1 MTRFLMSG
9 VAVAALVTFG
19 SMAGAQESQ
28 MPKQS
33 GGGTQM
39 ETQGG
44 ASGQAQGGAQMETQ
58 GGAGTAT
65 TLPEDTQS
73 GQGQQKSSD
82 TKKKSS
88 ETQKSSDMKKKSSD
102 TQQSS
107 DTQKSSDEM
116 QKQTEETTGADKTK
130 KQSQTEQ
137 DTSGA
142 TGATGKAGKIDIP
155 EGKRSQVVKSFSSHK
170 VKKTDIDIDVSIG
183 VAVPRTVVLHPVPVE
198 IVEIVPEFR
207 RYRYFV
213 LANGEIV
220 IVDPDT
226 FVVVMVLAA

>member
-1 MTRFLMSG
+1 MSG

-28 MPKQS
+28 VPKQS

-44 ASGQAQGGAQMETQ
+44 ASGQAQGGAQMESQ

-65 TLPEDTQS
+65 PLPEDTQS
-73 GQGQQKSSD
+73 GQTQQKSSD
-82 TKKKSS
+82 TKKK
-88 ETQKSSDMKKKSSD
+88 
-102 TQQSS
+102 SS

-116 QKQTEETTGADKTK
+116 QKQTEETTGTDTTKKQSQTEGTTGTDTTK

-142 TGATGKAGKIDIP
+142 TGATGKPGKIDIP

-170 VKKTDIDIDVSIG
+170 VKATDIDIDVSIG

-213 LANGEIV
+213 LASGEIV